1 MAIPQRILF
10 FIGFLLTMVGCSKNE
25 VPEPTPTPNT
35 SSKRVIMAYM
45 VANNNLDEYIMNNVE
60 WMYQGLSE
68 VKDTCTL
75 LIYYKGKSSNAYI
88 KKPEIL
94 KYQTDGR
101 GKINGEPI
109 LTGSNLTKSSILSQ
123 AEVYDAVS
131 GIATDPIV
139 MKANLEKMRT
149 IAPSMSYGLIFAS
162 HATSWMPA
170 TKTVSTRSFGVDGS
184 YEINLPEMASAI
196 QNSFPAKNVDFILFD
211 ACMMGTAEVC
221 YELKDATHYCIASVM
236 ESPADGFPY
245 HKFFSKLYDKE
256 INYQYVCDETI
267 NFNKSENTWGTY
279 AVVDC
284 SQMEQLAAATKAQ
297 LMENADLLAEFDYES
312 VQQYG
317 AVTNYN
323 DFLYFSFD
331 MGDFI
336 KQLNGGTIPAD
347 YQTALDKAI
356 VYKTCLERAY
366 YNVVPDKDIFSGIG
380 MYFPGRSIQ
389 YKWDSYYPSVK
400 WYNAA
405 GWSELMK

>member
-1 MAIPQRILF
+1 MAIPQKILF
-10 FIGFLLTMVGCSKNE
+10 FIGILLTIVGCSKNE
-25 VPEPTPTPNT
+25 VPEPNT
-35 SSKRVIMAYM
+35 SSKRVIMAYI
-45 VANNNLDEYIMNNVE
+45 VANSADLLDDNTMNNVE

-75 LIYYKGKSSNAYI
+75 LIYYKGNSSNAYI

-109 LTGSNLTKSSILSQ
+109 LTGNNLTKSSILSQ

-149 IAPSMSYGLIFAS
+149 IAPSKSYGLIFAS

-184 YEINLPEMASAI
+184 YGINLPEMASVL

-236 ESPADGFPY
+236 ESPIQGFPY
-245 HKFFSKLYDKE
+245 NKFFSKLYNKE
-256 INYQYVCDETI
+256 IDYQYVCDETI
-267 NFNKSENTWGTY
+267 KFNKSKDAWGTY

-297 LMENADLLAEFDYES
+297 LMENADLLAGFDYES

-317 AVTNYN
+317 VNTYE
-323 DFLYFSFD
+323 YFSFD

-336 KQLNGGTIPAD
+336 KQLNGGTIPTD

-356 VYKTCLERAY
+356 VYKTCLEASWGG
-366 YNVVPDKDIFSGIG
+366 VTPDKERFCGIG
-380 MYFPGRSIQ
+380 MYFPGRGIQ